1 MDSPERNKRKFKEGV
16 VLSNK
21 MQKTVTV
28 SVARSFHH
36 PKYEKLTKQWKK
48 YYAHTE
54 ESIPVG
60 SVVKIM
66 ETRPLSKLKRW
77 IVVEIV
83 QKEAE
88 TV

>member
-1 MDSPERNKRKFKEGV
+1 MDSTERNKRKFKEGV

-36 PKYEKLTKQWKK
+36 PKYDKLIKQNKK

-54 ESIPVG
+54 ENIPVG
-60 SVVKIM
+60 SVVRIM

-77 IVVEIV
+77 VVVEVIE
-83 QKEAE
+83 KEME